1 MIEREQ
7 VHVIAQQKWHNL
19 VDLVGVCVCVSS
31 STRTHTTDGH
41 SMKSYTFM
49 PLATSS

>member
-19 VDLVGVCVCVSS
+19 VDLVGVCVCEFE
-31 STRTHTTDGH
+31 HAN
-41 SMKSYTFM
+41 SYYRR
-49 PLATSS
+49 AQHEIVHIYAISYE